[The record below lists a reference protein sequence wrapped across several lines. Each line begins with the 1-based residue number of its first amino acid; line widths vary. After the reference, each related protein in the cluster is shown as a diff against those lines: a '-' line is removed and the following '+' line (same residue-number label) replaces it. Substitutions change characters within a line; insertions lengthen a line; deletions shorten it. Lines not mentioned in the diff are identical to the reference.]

1 MLEKW
6 GIYSFFFL
14 GHMNSGSMY
23 NFSFCFYSNDHLF
36 WGALFPQTPSD
47 SDQTRRIWLFVALQA
62 LQPQTPSPHK
72 TQHPQTTLPL
82 WRKRDGHQQIYQ
94 WKPASIP
101 PQINFLCYIFTN
113 PLPMAPCL
121 ALPQLL
127 QPFSHPRYPCLRL
140 SPLSF
145 SPCCISPCPQPLIHA
160 SHLWPSGWEQ
170 VERQVI
176 IQIFMS
182 GSLCLEMF
190 PGGVVTLRKKL

>member
-6 GIYSFFFL
+6 GIYSFFFF
-14 GHMNSGSMY
+14 GHMSSGSMY

-47 SDQTRRIWLFVALQA
+47 SDQTRCIWLFVALQPRTHS
-62 LQPQTPSPHK
+62 LHK

-82 WRKRDGHQQIYQ
+82 CRKSEGHREICQ
-94 WKPASIP
+94 WKPASNLAK
-101 PQINFLCYIFTN
+101 INFFMLYFYKSPTPAHDSMPC
-113 PLPMAPCL
+113 PLSTPPE
-121 ALPQLL
+121 
-127 QPFSHPRYPCLRL
+127 FSRLKYPRLRL

-176 IQIFMS
+176 I
-182 GSLCLEMF
+182 
-190 PGGVVTLRKKL
+190 